1 MSYFKSRGLR
11 GSTFEEMINLTNEA
25 YRDKKLALIQK
36 IPTSITPVELSG
48 NTISL
53 AYFEKRSTVD
63 YIGIV
68 QGIAVCFDAKET
80 ELKSFPLRNIHQ
92 HQLEFMVDFT
102 AQNGVAFLIVR
113 FSKTNETF
121 LLPLETIINYV
132 DQMKAG
138 GRKSIPYD
146 AFEKKYLIGSQQRFI
161 VHYLEALDVYLRGQ
175 DYKE

>member
-48 NTISL
+48 NAISL

-63 YIGIV
+63 YIGVV

-80 ELKSFPLRNIHQ
+80 ELKSFPLRNIHH
-92 HQLEFMVDFT
+92 HQFEFMLDFRS
-102 AQNGVAFLIVR
+102 QNGVAFLIVR

-121 LLPLETIINYV
+121 LLPLEVIEKYIRESEEG
-132 DQMKAG
+132 Q
-138 GRKSIPYD
+138 RKSIPYN
-146 AFEKKYLIGSQQRFI
+146 AFEKKYLIGTKQRFL
-161 VHYLEALDVYLRGQ
+161 VHYLEALSTYLEAA
-175 DYKE
+175 K